1 MLQKTPLIKVLTA
14 LGINLALVC
23 TVIQCKEKKKNMEVL
38 FLEND
43 GQYSFLIEGP
53 STIAYSTPSAMGL
66 ISKNEGN
73 KSNIIFAEQLK
84 EFRPYEFVLQQENY
98 SNIYVSNVLGET
110 NFSNNNLFEYDVQI
124 SQSGVLKSNIY
135 YPCDLKGSYE
145 FKIDSHISKI
155 LGQLLYKIS
164 LEDRKSNRVSPDA
177 KLNNV
182 IILEDDQRRNEVF
195 TGENHAQNNLE
206 YSLFMAW
213 INKLLLENIRKAN
226 KIDHLDVPSIQYVER
241 LDIPPDI
248 K

>member
-43 GQYSFLIEGP
+43 GQYSFLIEG
-53 STIAYSTPSAMGL
+53 YSTPSAMGL

-135 YPCDLKGSYE
+135 YPYDLKGSYE

-195 TGENHAQNNLE
+195 TVENRAQNNLE

-213 INKLLLENIRKAN
+213 LNKLLLENIKKAN

>member
-23 TVIQCKEKKKNMEVL
+23 TVIQCKEKKGNMEVL

-53 STIAYSTPSAMGL
+53 STIVYSTPSAMGL

-73 KSNIIFAEQLK
+73 KSNMIFAEQLK
-84 EFRPYEFVLQQENY
+84 EFRPYEFILQQENY

-135 YPCDLKGSYE
+135 YPYDLKGSYE
-145 FKIDSHISKI
+145 FKIDSHTSKI

-164 LEDRKSNRVSPDA
+164 LEDRKSNRVSSDA

-213 INKLLLENIRKAN
+213 INKLLLENIKKAN
-226 KIDHLDVPSIQYVER
+226 KIDHLGIPSIQYVER
-241 LDIPPDI
+241 LNIPPDI